1 MKRTG
6 KEDAFIIQVRE
17 ISLAEM
23 EKRVERC

>member
-17 ISLAEM
+17 IGLAEM